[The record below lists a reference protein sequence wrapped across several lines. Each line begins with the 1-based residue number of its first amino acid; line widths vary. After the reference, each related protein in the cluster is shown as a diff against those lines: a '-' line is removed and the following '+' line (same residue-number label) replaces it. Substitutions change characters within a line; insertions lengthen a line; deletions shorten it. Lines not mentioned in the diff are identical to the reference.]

1 MLANS
6 VRTLI
11 RAKLLILGAFR
22 CVLSLTL
29 MVITENTPKYP
40 KCVKICERRVFS
52 VFALFLI
59 KLLD

>member
-11 RAKLLILGAFR
+11 RAKLLILGAFY
-22 CVLSLTL
+22 VSLSLTL
-29 MVITENTPKYP
+29 MGISKILTDLP
-40 KCVKICERRVFS
+40 KCVKIQEMCVFS